1 MNDIFY
7 PGGQP
12 YTPPRE
18 LDEEK
23 AIDFSAFNNP
33 PWLKKSGWSL
43 NFTEPEVIYEL

>member
-18 LDEEK
+18 LPEEELEEIFQFLK
-23 AIDFSAFNNP
+23 E
-33 PWLKKSGWSL
+33 LKKKSEEGEE
-43 NFTEPEVIYEL
+43 NDK

>member
-18 LDEEK
+18 LTEEELEE
-23 AIDFSAFNNP
+23 IFQFLEE
-33 PWLKKSGWSL
+33 LKKKSEEGEE
-43 NFTEPEVIYEL
+43 NDK

>member
-18 LDEEK
+18 LTEEELEEIWQFLKEMKQKIEAVSERDEAE
-23 AIDFSAFNNP
+23 D
-33 PWLKKSGWSL
+33 
-43 NFTEPEVIYEL
+43 